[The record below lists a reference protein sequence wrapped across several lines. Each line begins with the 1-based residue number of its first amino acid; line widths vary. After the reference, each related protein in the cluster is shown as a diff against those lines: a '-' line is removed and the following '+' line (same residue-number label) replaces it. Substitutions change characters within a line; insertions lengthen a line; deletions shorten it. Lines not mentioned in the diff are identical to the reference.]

1 MANVILN
8 GKETELSPGEKI
20 LGFLQARK
28 LGTKNLILEWNGK
41 ILTENDPLA
50 NLDLKDGDTLN
61 LFSMVGGG

>member
-1 MANVILN
+1 MGKVILN
-8 GKETELSPGEKI
+8 GKETEFVPGEKI

>member
-1 MANVILN
+1 MAKVFLN
-8 GKETELSPGEKI
+8 GKETDFAPGEKI

-41 ILTENDPLA
+41 ILTDNAPLA
-50 NLDLKDGDTLN
+50 NLELKDGDTLN

>member
-1 MANVILN
+1 MAKVFLN
-8 GKETELSPGEKI
+8 GKETEFAPGEKI

-41 ILTENDPLA
+41 ILTENDPLS
-50 NLDLKDGDTLN
+50 NLELKDGDTLN

>member
-1 MANVILN
+1 MAKVILN
-8 GKETELSPGEKI
+8 GKETDFAPGEKI

-41 ILTENDPLA
+41 ILTENDPLS
-50 NLDLKDGDTLN
+50 NLELKDGDTLN

>member
-1 MANVILN
+1 MAKVFLN
-8 GKETELSPGEKI
+8 GKETDLAPGEKI

-41 ILTENDPLA
+41 ILTGNDPLA
-50 NLDLKDGDTLN
+50 NLELKDGDTLN

>member
-1 MANVILN
+1 MAKVILY
-8 GKETELSPGEKI
+8 GKETDFAPGEKI

-50 NLDLKDGDTLN
+50 NLELKDGDTLN

>member
-1 MANVILN
+1 MVKVILN
-8 GKETELSPGEKI
+8 VKETEVAPGEKI

-41 ILTENDPLA
+41 ILTEKDPLESLEL
-50 NLDLKDGDTLN
+50 NDGDTLN

>member
-1 MANVILN
+1 MAKVFLN
-8 GKETELSPGEKI
+8 GKETEFAPGEKI

-41 ILTENDPLA
+41 ILTGNDPLA
-50 NLDLKDGDTLN
+50 NLELKDGDTLN

>member
-1 MANVILN
+1 MAKVILN
-8 GKETELSPGEKI
+8 GKETEFTSGEKI

-41 ILTENDPLA
+41 ILTEKDPLA
-50 NLDLKDGDTLN
+50 ALELKDGDTLN

>member
-1 MANVILN
+1 MAKVILN
-8 GKETELSPGEKI
+8 GKETDFAPGDKI

-50 NLDLKDGDTLN
+50 NLELKDGDTLN

>member
-1 MANVILN
+1 MAKVILN
-8 GKETELSPGEKI
+8 GKETDFAPGEKI

-50 NLDLKDGDTLN
+50 NLELKDGDALN

>member
-1 MANVILN
+1 MEKVILN
-8 GKETELSPGEKI
+8 GKETDFAPGEKI

-41 ILTENDPLA
+41 ILTENDPLS
-50 NLDLKDGDTLN
+50 NLELKDGDTLN

>member
-1 MANVILN
+1 MGKVILN
-8 GKETELSPGEKI
+8 GKETEFVPGEKI

-41 ILTENDPLA
+41 ILTENDLLS
-50 NLDLKDGDTLN
+50 NLELKDGDTLN

>member
-1 MANVILN
+1 MAKVILY
-8 GKETELSPGEKI
+8 GKETEFSSGEKI

-28 LGTKNLILEWNGK
+28 VGTKNLILEWNGK

-50 NLDLKDGDTLN
+50 NLELKDGDTLN